1 MKNRIFSKMITDEL
15 KFIALPVIVLDAVV
29 LPAAAP
35 FFGFTLDGVLGLL
48 LGNAAMLANYILL
61 GYSSERAVEKTAVSA
76 KRYMLLFY
84 FIRFAIMGAA
94 MALAF
99 HSDRI
104 NGLYTV
110 IPLLYP
116 KIIYT
121 LSAVFPSIFRKKGG

>member
-1 MKNRIFSKMITDEL
+1 MITDEL
-15 KFIALPVIVLDAVV
+15 KFIALPVVVLDAVV
-29 LPAAAP
+29 LLAAAP

-48 LGNAAMLANYILL
+48 LGNAAMLANFILL
-61 GYSSERAVEKTAVSA
+61 GFSSERAVEKTAVSA

-84 FIRFAIMGAA
+84 LIRFAIMGAA

-104 NGLYTV
+104 NGFYTV

-116 KIIYT
+116 KMIYT
-121 LSAVFPSIFRKKGG
+121 LSAVFPNIFRKKGG

>member
-1 MKNRIFSKMITDEL
+1 MVTDEL
-15 KFIALPVIVLDAVV
+15 KFIALPVIILDAAV
-29 LPAAAP
+29 LLAAAP
-35 FFGFTLDGVLGLL
+35 FFGLTLDGVFGLL
-48 LGNAAMLANYILL
+48 LGNAAMLSNFILL
-61 GYSSERAVEKTAVSA
+61 GFSSERAVEKTAVSA

-99 HSDRI
+99 PSDRI
-104 NGLYTV
+104 NGFYTV

-116 KIIYT
+116 MMIYT

>member
-15 KFIALPVIVLDAVV
+15 KFIALPVVVLDAVV
-29 LPAAAP
+29 LLAAAP

-48 LGNAAMLANYILL
+48 LGTAAMLANFILL
-61 GYSSERAVEKTAVSA
+61 GFSSERAVEKTAVSA
-76 KRYMLLFY
+76 KRYMLLFC

-94 MALAF
+94 MAFAF

-104 NGLYTV
+104 NGFYTV

-116 KIIYT
+116 KMIYT

>member
-15 KFIALPVIVLDAVV
+15 KFIALPVIVLDAAVM
-29 LPAAAP
+29 LATAP
-35 FFGFTLDGVLGLL
+35 FFGFTLSGAYGLL
-48 LGNAAMLANYILL
+48 LGNAAMLANFILL

-104 NGLYTV
+104 NGFYTV

-116 KIIYT
+116 KMIYT

>member
-15 KFIALPVIVLDAVV
+15 KFIALPVIVLDAAVM
-29 LPAAAP
+29 LAAAP
-35 FFGFTLDGVLGLL
+35 FFGFTLSGVYGLL
-48 LGNAAMLANYILL
+48 LGNAAMLANFILL

-84 FIRFAIMGAA
+84 LIRFGIMGAA

-104 NGLYTV
+104 NGFYTV

-116 KIIYT
+116 KMIYT

>member
-1 MKNRIFSKMITDEL
+1 MITDEL
-15 KFIALPVIVLDAVV
+15 NFIALPVIILDAAV
-29 LPAAAP
+29 LLAAAP
-35 FFGFTLDGVLGLL
+35 FFGFTLDGVFGLL
-48 LGNAAMLANYILL
+48 LGNAAMLANFILL
-61 GYSSERAVEKTAVSA
+61 GFSSERAVEKTAVSA

-104 NGLYTV
+104 NGFYTV

-116 KIIYT
+116 KMIYT

>member
-15 KFIALPVIVLDAVV
+15 KFIALPVIVLDAAVM
-29 LPAAAP
+29 LAAAP
-35 FFGFTLDGVLGLL
+35 FFGFTLSGAYGLL
-48 LGNAAMLANYILL
+48 LGNAAMLANFILL

-84 FIRFAIMGAA
+84 LIRFGIMGAA

-104 NGLYTV
+104 NGFYTV

-116 KIIYT
+116 KMIYT

>member
-1 MKNRIFSKMITDEL
+1 MITDEL
-15 KFIALPVIVLDAVV
+15 NFIALPVVILDAAV
-29 LPAAAP
+29 LLAAAP
-35 FFGFTLDGVLGLL
+35 FFGFTLDGIFGLL
-48 LGNAAMLANYILL
+48 LGNAAMLANFILL
-61 GYSSERAVEKTAVSA
+61 GFSSERAVEKTAVSA

-104 NGLYTV
+104 NGFYTV

-116 KIIYT
+116 KMIYT

>member
-1 MKNRIFSKMITDEL
+1 MITDEL
-15 KFIALPVIVLDAVV
+15 KFIALPVIVLDAAVM
-29 LPAAAP
+29 LAAAP
-35 FFGFTLDGVLGLL
+35 FFGFTLSGVYGLL
-48 LGNAAMLANYILL
+48 LGNAAMLANFILL

-84 FIRFAIMGAA
+84 LIRFGIMGAA

-104 NGLYTV
+104 NGFYTV

-116 KIIYT
+116 KMIYT

>member
-1 MKNRIFSKMITDEL
+1 MITDEL
-15 KFIALPVIVLDAVV
+15 KFIALPVIILDAAV
-29 LPAAAP
+29 LLAAAP
-35 FFGFTLDGVLGLL
+35 FFGFTLDGVFGLL
-48 LGNAAMLANYILL
+48 LGNAAMLANFILL
-61 GYSSERAVEKTAVSA
+61 GFSSERAVEKTAVSA

-84 FIRFAIMGAA
+84 FIRFTIMGAA

-104 NGLYTV
+104 NGFYTV

-116 KIIYT
+116 KMIYT

>member
-15 KFIALPVIVLDAVV
+15 KFIALPVIVLDAAVM
-29 LPAAAP
+29 LAAAP
-35 FFGFTLDGVLGLL
+35 FFGFTLAGVYGLL
-48 LGNAAMLANYILL
+48 LGNAAMLANFILL

-116 KIIYT
+116 KMIYT

>member
-1 MKNRIFSKMITDEL
+1 MKNRILSKMITDEL
-15 KFIALPVIVLDAVV
+15 KFIALPVVVLDAVV
-29 LPAAAP
+29 LLAAAP

-48 LGNAAMLANYILL
+48 LGNAAMLANFILL
-61 GYSSERAVEKTAVSA
+61 GFSSERAVEKTAVSA

-84 FIRFAIMGAA
+84 LIRFAIMGAA

-104 NGLYTV
+104 NGFYTV

-116 KIIYT
+116 KMIYT
-121 LSAVFPSIFRKKGG
+121 LSAVFPNIFRKKGG

>member
-15 KFIALPVIVLDAVV
+15 KFIALPVIVLDAAVM
-29 LPAAAP
+29 LAAAP
-35 FFGFTLDGVLGLL
+35 FFGFTLAGVYGLL
-48 LGNAAMLANYILL
+48 LGNAAMLANFILL

-84 FIRFAIMGAA
+84 LIRFGIMGAA

-104 NGLYTV
+104 NGFYTV

-116 KIIYT
+116 KMIYT

>member
-15 KFIALPVIVLDAVV
+15 KFIALPVVILDAAV
-29 LPAAAP
+29 LLAAAP
-35 FFGFTLDGVLGLL
+35 FFGLTLDGVFGLL
-48 LGNAAMLANYILL
+48 LGNAAMLANFILL
-61 GYSSERAVEKTAVSA
+61 GFSSERAVEKTAVSA

-104 NGLYTV
+104 NGFYTV

-116 KIIYT
+116 KMIYT

>member
-1 MKNRIFSKMITDEL
+1 MITDEL
-15 KFIALPVIVLDAVV
+15 KFIALPVVILDAAV
-29 LPAAAP
+29 LLAAAP
-35 FFGFTLDGVLGLL
+35 FFGFTLDGILGLL
-48 LGNAAMLANYILL
+48 LGNAAMLANFILL
-61 GYSSERAVEKTAVSA
+61 GFSSERAVEKTAVSA

-104 NGLYTV
+104 NGFYTV

-116 KIIYT
+116 KMIYT